1 MGGVPHILTTPFSQI
16 TDILSSTPV
25 SRKDNENIKQFQT
38 LDWYIDDTYEQMRK
52 KNEKTKA
59 TSSIYQFTSSVTYK
73 HFGIH
78 IGWEHI
84 NQSINNQESWNY
96 MNISKKLRSDPSYN
110 WDQFISLKFRL

>member
-1 MGGVPHILTTPFSQI
+1 MIHMN
-16 TDILSSTPV
+16 
-25 SRKDNENIKQFQT
+25 KWE
-38 LDWYIDDTYEQMRK
+38 K

-59 TSSIYQFTSSVTYK
+59 TSSIYQFTSPVTYK

>member
-1 MGGVPHILTTPFSQI
+1 MIHMN
-16 TDILSSTPV
+16 
-25 SRKDNENIKQFQT
+25 KWE
-38 LDWYIDDTYEQMRK
+38 K

-96 MNISKKLRSDPSYN
+96 MNISKKLWSDPSYN
-110 WDQFISLKFRL
+110 RDQFISLNSDNNFPWHLKSFDKLH